1 MVTTPQ
7 SSPLARSALRPSRLS
22 TLASVLVI
30 GALLASCSSGHSSAA
45 PASTVPNLPGAATTL
60 PVAGTA
66 SKVASPFIWSRS
78 SSPSLAIGGGP
89 SSTLAALIAPEP
101 GGNWHIYGTE
111 TTSSGTQTPTIW
123 SSPDGLTWKARPL
136 DGSAPAGAVGAVGAA
151 AFYNGETVVVG
162 SVGTGTSEH
171 AAVWLSAE
179 PGAPFNSVAVSAPA
193 GPSELSSVTAGPLGF
208 FATGTDNGIFTMWS
222 SVSGQ
227 QWTINSG
234 ADQAVDTIPGA
245 HVNTL
250 VSIGTTL
257 YAGGSIPD
265 GPTTQAA
272 VWSTQ
277 DGLTWNLIGRSSRA
291 FASEGDEEIFSITAL
306 TRGLVAVGAVNFG
319 SGWLPAS
326 WISPNGIS
334 WSPPSTDFPLTPSAA
349 PSRYGPSG
357 GMTAFDVVQ
366 VTGSTGEDSLVATG
380 GGLNGQG
387 VWRSTDGL
395 HWSSVDLPA
404 RDASL
409 GDWRATAVGA
419 TYSTTVVV
427 DTLPGQPYVLS
438 STLKGWTQPS
448 SNPAV
453 FGPVTP
459 TAVPLALLK
468 LRGQLVLDTDDVQ
481 LPQSIGPATVSQQT
495 LTSPDANNWSAQ
507 SPTSPYPQS
516 LPAANVATFH
526 SANGWV
532 ALGTGSSGLAETWT
546 SSTGTSWQLN
556 GLLQRTASGS
566 ATPTINAVC
575 SSTAS
580 PPTPASTTTTTTST
594 TTTSTT
600 TTSTTTPEAAP
611 TVPVTGKSPSAAL
624 RAVEVAVGS
633 EPQSTQPSANSST
646 LAPGTKAS
654 IWYSTNGTEWTKSAV
669 SPAPA
674 QGATETVTGCI
685 NVGGS
690 FVAFGTSTASSGS
703 PIPAVW
709 TSATGADWSRSE
721 IEGFVAG
728 SPNPIIAMAAS
739 GTYRLAVAN
748 PDPTAS
754 PNAPG
759 PTSSS
764 AGVGPA
770 ASTPTDAG
778 LGSPLGLAP
787 SGAGLWASTD
797 SGRSWEL
804 LPTYSAPWSDMQATQ
819 LDSVA
824 FQAAK
829 AVVVGTVAGELAVW
843 VGSVTAGTAGQ
854 QAQTSP

>member
-1 MVTTPQ
+1 MVTTQ
-7 SSPLARSALRPSRLS
+7 RSLPRSLGEVRPSRLS

-30 GALLASCSSGHSSAA
+30 GALLASCSSGHGSAS
-45 PASTVPNLPGAATTL
+45 PASTVPNIPDIATTL
-60 PVAGTA
+60 PVPGTP
-66 SKVASPFIWSRS
+66 SKVASPFEWQRS
-78 SSPSLAIGGGP
+78 SSPSLAIGGGR
-89 SSTLAALIAPEP
+89 SSTLAALIPPEP

-111 TTSSGTQTPTIW
+111 TTASGTQTPTVW
-123 SSPDGLTWKARPL
+123 SSPDGLTWTSRPL
-136 DGSAPAGAVGAVGAA
+136 DGSTLAGAVGSA

-162 SVGTGTSEH
+162 SVGSGTSEH
-171 AAVWLSAE
+171 AAVWLSAA
-179 PGAPFNSVAVSAPA
+179 PGAPFNAVTVTAPI
-193 GPSELSSVTAGPLGF
+193 GPSELSTVTAGSLGF
-208 FATGTDNGIFTMWS
+208 FATGTENGSFAMWS

-227 QWTINSG
+227 QWTLNSG
-234 ADQAVDTIPGA
+234 ADQAVGTIPGA

-272 VWSTQ
+272 IWSTQ
-277 DGLTWNLIGRSSRA
+277 DGLNWNLIGRGSRA
-291 FASEGDEEIFSITAL
+291 FASEGDEEIFSIATL

-334 WSPPSTDFPLTPSAA
+334 WSPPSTDFPSTSSAS

-357 GMTAFDVVQ
+357 GMTVFDVTQ

-380 GGLNGQG
+380 GGPSGQG

-395 HWSSVDLPA
+395 HWTSVSLPA
-404 RDASL
+404 QDASL

-419 TYSTTVVV
+419 TYSTTVIV

-459 TAVPLALLK
+459 TAAPLALLK
-468 LRGQLVLDTDDVQ
+468 VGGQLVLDTDDVQ

-495 LTSPDANNWSAQ
+495 LTSSDATTWSAQ

-516 LPAANVATFH
+516 LPATNAVAFH
-526 SANGWV
+526 SATGWV
-532 ALGTGSSGLAETWT
+532 ALGTGPSGLAQTWT
-546 SSTGTSWQLN
+546 SPTGTSWHLN
-556 GLLQRTASGS
+556 GLLDSAGGGS

-575 SSTAS
+575 SST
-580 PPTPASTTTTTTST
+580 PPASASRAATST
-594 TTTSTT
+594 TVNS
-600 TTSTTTPEAAP
+600 STTTPEATS
-611 TVPVTGKSPSAAL
+611 TVPATGGSAPGVL
-624 RAVEVAVGS
+624 PAVEVAVGS
-633 EPQSTQPSANSST
+633 APQPSQPTAHSSILT
-646 LAPGTKAS
+646 PGTQAS
-654 IWYSTNGTEWTKSAV
+654 IWYSTNGADWTKSTV
-669 SPAPA
+669 SPPPA
-674 QGATETVTGCI
+674 QGGTETVTGCADI
-685 NVGGS
+685 EGS
-690 FVAFGTSTASSGS
+690 FVAFGTSTSASGG
-703 PIPAVW
+703 PVPAVW
-709 TSATGADWSRSE
+709 TSANGVDWSRSAV
-721 IEGFVAG
+721 EGFVAG
-728 SPNPIIAMAAS
+728 SPSPIIAMAGNGS
-739 GTYRLAVAN
+739 YRLAVAN
-748 PDPTAS
+748 PDPAAS
-754 PNAPG
+754 PNPPG

-778 LGSPLGLAP
+778 LGSPLALEP
-787 SGAGLWASTD
+787 SGAGLWASTN

-804 LPTYSAPWSDMQATQ
+804 LPTYAGLWSDMQATQ

-824 FQAAK
+824 FQTAK

-843 VGSVTAGTAGQ
+843 VGSLAAGTAGQ
-854 QAQTSP
+854 QAQASS

>member
-1 MVTTPQ
+1 MVTTHQ
-7 SSPLARSALRPSRLS
+7 SSPRVLRALRPSRLC
-22 TLASVLVI
+22 TLASVVII
-30 GALLASCSSGHSSAA
+30 GALVASCSSGHSSAA
-45 PASTVPNLPGAATTL
+45 PASTVPNVPDAATTL
-60 PVAGTA
+60 PAAGTA
-66 SKVASPFIWSRS
+66 SKVASPFDWTRS

-89 SSTLAALIAPEP
+89 TSTLGVLIPPEP
-101 GGNWHIYGTE
+101 GGNWHIYGTK
-111 TTSSGTQTPTIW
+111 TTPSGTETPTIW
-123 SSPDGLTWKARPL
+123 SSPDGLTWTSRPL
-136 DGSAPAGAVGAVGAA
+136 DGSALAGAVGGA

-179 PGAPFNSVAVSAPA
+179 PGAPFNSVSVTAPA
-193 GPSELSSVTAGPLGF
+193 GPSELSTVAAGPLGF
-208 FATGTDNGIFTMWS
+208 FATGTEDGSFAMWS

-234 ADQAVDTIPGA
+234 ADQAIDTIPGA

-272 VWSTQ
+272 IWSTQ

-291 FASEGDEEIFSITAL
+291 FASAGDEEIFSITPL

-334 WSPPSTDFPLTPSAA
+334 WSSPSTDFPMTASSA
-349 PSRYGPSG
+349 PSHYGPAG

-366 VTGSTGEDSLVATG
+366 VTGDTGENSLVATG
-380 GGLNGQG
+380 GGLSGQG

-453 FGPVTP
+453 FGPVAA
-459 TAVPLALLK
+459 TAVPLALVK
-468 LRGQLVLDTDDVQ
+468 VDGKLVLDTDDVQ

-495 LTSPDANNWSAQ
+495 LTSGDANTWSAQ

-516 LPAANVATFH
+516 LPATNVVTFH
-526 SANGWV
+526 SAGGWV
-532 ALGTGSSGLAETWT
+532 ALGNGSSGLAETWT
-546 SSTGTSWQLN
+546 SPTGTSWQLN
-556 GLLQRTASGS
+556 GLLQRADSS
-566 ATPTINAVC
+566 AATPTINAVC
-575 SSTAS
+575 SSTS
-580 PPTPASTTTTTTST
+580 GPPTSGPPTSGPPTPASTAATST
-594 TTTSTT
+594 TNPQVAS
-600 TTSTTTPEAAP
+600 
-611 TVPVTGKSPSAAL
+611 TVPVGGASPTATL
-624 RAVEVAVGS
+624 GAVEVAVGS
-633 EPQSTQPSANSST
+633 EPQPAQPSANSST
-646 LAPGTKAS
+646 LAPGSKAS
-654 IWYSTNGTEWTKSAV
+654 IWYSTNGTQWTKSVV
-669 SPAPA
+669 SPAPT
-674 QGATETVTGCI
+674 QGGTETATGCI
-685 NVGGS
+685 NVGGQ
-690 FVAFGTSTASSGS
+690 FVAFGTSTSASGN
-703 PIPAVW
+703 PVPAVW
-709 TSATGADWSRSE
+709 TSTNGIDWSRSQ
-721 IEGFVAG
+721 IDGFVAG

-748 PDPTAS
+748 PNPTAS

-759 PTSSS
+759 PTSTS
-764 AGVGPA
+764 AGAGPA

-804 LPTYSAPWSDMQATQ
+804 LPTFAGPWSDMQTTQ

-824 FQAAK
+824 FQGAQ

-843 VGSVTAGTAGQ
+843 VGSAATGAAGQ
-854 QAQTSP
+854 QAQASP